1 MSLDRD
7 IRQLLHCHDCVIVP
21 HWGGFLTQYR
31 PARLD
36 EARKLVHPPGKD
48 VSFNRNLV
56 RNDGLL
62 ADHIAKQQGIGFNA
76 ANTRI
81 ADTVAQWRDTL
92 GRSGRLEIPHVGIFY
107 HDSENILQFEP
118 DRRANFL
125 RDAYGLRPV
134 AAVPVPRIRPAV
146 APPVPPAPVVVPMPA
161 PVVNEEP
168 ARQRRSVLLPIA
180 ASVSLL
186 LAAAAAL
193 YMDQQHADGMA
204 QWSLLAPFGT
214 EAKRTYVP
222 AAPLPDHVVSS
233 AGIFS
238 LPELG
243 HGTHELPLT
252 TNDSVSLIVDLGA
265 PEFEAAAKVDTTRVV
280 LPTPRPAV
288 VEATG
293 AKRFHVVGGCF
304 ADPDN
309 ADRFLEELRAQGH
322 DALRLPRNGSLHPV
336 AYGSY
341 AKRADALEALAVVR
355 GNAQPSAW
363 LLVR

>member
-36 EARKLVHPPGKD
+36 EARKLVHPPGMD

-76 ANTRI
+76 ASARI
-81 ADTVAQWRDTL
+81 ADTVAQWRDAL

-134 AAVPVPRIRPAV
+134 AAVPVPRIRPAI
-146 APPVPPAPVVVPMPA
+146 VPPQPVVVPMPA
-161 PVVNEEP
+161 PASKEEP
-168 ARQRRSVLLPIA
+168 VRQRRKLLLPIA

-186 LAAAAAL
+186 LAVAAAL
-193 YMDQQHADGMA
+193 YLNQQHNDGVA
-204 QWSLLAPFGT
+204 KWGLLNPFGT
-214 EAKRTYVP
+214 QSKRAYVP
-222 AAPLPDHVVSS
+222 AAPLPDQVVSS
-233 AGIFS
+233 AGIFT
-238 LPELG
+238 LPDVG
-243 HGTHELPLT
+243 QGARELPLT
-252 TNDSVSLIVDLGA
+252 TNDSVTLIVDLGA
-265 PEFEAAAKVDTTRVV
+265 PEFEAAAKPDSTHVV
-280 LPTPRPAV
+280 VPTPRPAIAEV
-288 VEATG
+288 TG

-304 ADPDN
+304 ADPSN
-309 ADRFLEELRAQGH
+309 ADRFLDELRAQGH
-322 DALRLPRNGSLHPV
+322 DALRLPRNGALHPV
-336 AYGSY
+336 AFGSY
-341 AKRADALEALAVVR
+341 AKRAEALEALAVVR
-355 GNAQPSAW
+355 GSAQPSAW

>member
-36 EARKLVHPPGKD
+36 EARKLVHPPGKE

-62 ADHIAKQQGIGFNA
+62 ADHIARQQGIGFNA
-76 ANTRI
+76 ANARI
-81 ADTVAQWRDTL
+81 ADTVAQWRDAL

-134 AAVPVPRIRPAV
+134 AAVPVPRIRPAT
-146 APPVPPAPVVVPMPA
+146 VPPKPVVVPLPA
-161 PVVNEEP
+161 PALKEEP
-168 ARQRRSVLLPIA
+168 VRQGRKLLLPIA
-180 ASVSLL
+180 ASLSLL
-186 LAAAAAL
+186 LAVAAAL
-193 YMDQQHADGMA
+193 YLNQQHNDGVA
-204 QWSLLAPFGT
+204 QWGLLDPFGT
-214 EAKRTYVP
+214 QAKRSYVP
-222 AAPLPDHVVSS
+222 AAPLPDQVVSS
-233 AGIFS
+233 AGIFK
-238 LPELG
+238 LPDLG
-243 HGTHELPLT
+243 QGARELPLT
-252 TNDSVSLIVDLGA
+252 TNDSVTLIVDLG
-265 PEFEAAAKVDTTRVV
+265 PPQFEAAAKVDTTRVV
-280 LPTPRPAV
+280 VPTPRPAV
-288 VEATG
+288 AEAIG
-293 AKRFHVVGGCF
+293 PKRFHVVGGCF
-304 ADPDN
+304 ADPAN
-309 ADRFLEELRAQGH
+309 ADRFLDELRAQGH
-322 DALRLPRNGSLHPV
+322 DALRLPRNGALHPV

-341 AKRADALEALAVVR
+341 AKRAEALEALAVVR
-355 GNAQPSAW
+355 GSAQPSAW